1 MVIDLDG
8 KQDLEF
14 FSPDETIISIGKIA
28 EESPDE
34 VKTSHVNLE

>member
-1 MVIDLDG
+1 MVIDLDS

-14 FSPDETIISIGKIA
+14 FSPDETMKSIGKVA

-34 VKTSHVNLE
+34 V